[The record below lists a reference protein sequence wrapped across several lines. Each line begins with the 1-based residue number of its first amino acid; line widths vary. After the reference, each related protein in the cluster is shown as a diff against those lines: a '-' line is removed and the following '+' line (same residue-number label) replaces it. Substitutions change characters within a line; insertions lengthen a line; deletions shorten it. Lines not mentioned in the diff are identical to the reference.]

1 MSETQ
6 LAALIDAVNV
16 ARNQTITA
24 LPALKAI
31 LVERGHAATDVEA
44 AIKQWADYEAEKH
57 RRSGHAR
64 PDPSD

>member
-57 RRSGHAR
+57 RRSGRAR